1 MTTYPN
7 FDNTGLNSNSN
18 EVDLEFYHGLN
29 LFFDPQQRQTTNN
42 NRNNGSATAN
52 QLVSSANLTSQPSH
66 NYYTNMLPTPEGS
79 DAIMMS
85 PYVLP
90 GSGNLNT
97 YKDDEFILDN
107 LNFILSPQISPT
119 ISPDASMNIT
129 SSTSHQN
136 KKIKHHRTS
145 PNINN
150 PISQSR
156 RKSLIINSNKS
167 NSDNGNNSNSPNGQ
181 YNANTDLPSII
192 TAPSLQEAMPNLSLG
207 GNLVSDATNTHPPAS
222 ISDSSDKISPITP
235 SSLMKMK
242 RKLPNSPKSGQ
253 NESNSNLH
261 HQQQQQQNQQNS
273 QDQSQQ
279 MQLPSKDDDSTFIAP
294 TPPTQLN
301 QIRTNVVNTGSASP
315 SSALGRKS
323 IRSNPNASS
332 PLALGPSKSP
342 HSLKPTIS
350 PSLKPKL
357 PGVLAD
363 EVAEQLAKKSNYRS
377 ILEGTA
383 KSLGI
388 SYSSDVHSSL
398 ESRRTTHKAAE
409 QKRRDSLKQSFDELK
424 KVVPYQSTLN
434 KSNSNS
440 GDVKN
445 NDNKN
450 NINGKSDGSMKNVSK
465 LFLLK
470 RAHDYIVE
478 LEQKSK
484 VKDELIQKLN
494 DELDELKGVKRRK
507 VEETEKKENADNE
520 VDTETKSKDEQ
531 QTTSST
537 EC

>member
-1 MTTYPN
+1 
-7 FDNTGLNSNSN
+7 
-18 EVDLEFYHGLN
+18 
-29 LFFDPQQRQTTNN
+29 
-42 NRNNGSATAN
+42 
-52 QLVSSANLTSQPSH
+52 
-66 NYYTNMLPTPEGS
+66 MLPTPEGS

-181 YNANTDLPSII
+181 YNVNTDLPSII
-192 TAPSLQEAMPNLSLG
+192 TGSPNKLHSNSIMLSLLELTSPLMNNMVATSIAPSLQEAMPNLSLG

-279 MQLPSKDDDSTFIAP
+279 MQLSSKDDDSTFIAP

-494 DELDELKGVKRRK
+494 DELDELKG
-507 VEETEKKENADNE
+507 
-520 VDTETKSKDEQ
+520 
-531 QTTSST
+531 
-537 EC
+537 